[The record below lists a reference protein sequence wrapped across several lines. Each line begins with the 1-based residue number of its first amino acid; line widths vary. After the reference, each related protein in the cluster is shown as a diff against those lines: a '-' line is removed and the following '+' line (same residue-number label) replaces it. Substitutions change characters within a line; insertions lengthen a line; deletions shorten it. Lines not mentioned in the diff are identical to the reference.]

1 MTVSQPLIRNRRA
14 FLRIGMLAT
23 GVAALAACG
32 TGADTESSLTDAER
46 AALEALGDEM
56 AAAMAA
62 DTTPKVKIKGVGTE
76 TGIVKWY
83 SESKGFGFIER
94 DSGAKDVFV
103 HHSEISNATSLIE
116 GTRVDFTVKQGSKG
130 LAASNVVVR

>member
-1 MTVSQPLIRNRRA
+1 MTVHNRRS
-14 FLRIGMLAT
+14 FLRMIVLGA

-32 TGADTESSLTDAER
+32 AGADTESSLTDAER

-56 AAAMAA
+56 AADMAA
-62 DTTPKVKIKGVGTE
+62 DTTPKVKIKGTSVESGF
-76 TGIVKWY
+76 VKWY

-103 HHSEISNATSLIE
+103 HHSEISNASSLTE
-116 GTRVDFTVKQGSKG
+116 GTRVDFTVIQGSKG
-130 LAASNVVVR
+130 MVASNVVVR

>member
-1 MTVSQPLIRNRRA
+1 MTVHNRRS
-14 FLRIGMLAT
+14 FLRMVVLGA

-62 DTTPKVKIKGVGTE
+62 DTTPKVKIKGVSTE

-94 DSGAKDVFV
+94 DTGAKDVFV
-103 HHSEISNATSLIE
+103 HHSEISNASSLTE
-116 GTRVDFTVKQGSKG
+116 GERVDFTVKQGSKG

>member
-1 MTVSQPLIRNRRA
+1 MSTQNQPHNRRS
-14 FLRIGMLAT
+14 FLRMVVLGA

-62 DTTPKVKIKGVGTE
+62 DTTPKVKIKGSERQTGT
-76 TGIVKWY
+76 VKWY
-83 SESKGFGFIER
+83 NAAKGFGFITSQ
-94 DSGAKDVFV
+94 SGQDVFV
-103 HHSEISNATSLIE
+103 HRRSIVDGSILQE
-116 GTRVDFTVKQGSKG
+116 GQIVDYVEVPGQKG
-130 LAASNVVVR
+130 PQADDVRIR